1 MNDTR
6 RPYPGTGTG
15 EVAVHATSAL
25 PMMIGGPIE
34 ADLPLEQVC
43 DLAQYSADDD
53 RRPHRTGADSR

>member
-53 RRPHRTGADSR
+53 RRPH